1 MNSITLSHPVL
12 LNSGLP
18 NSGLPNSNEAG
29 VSGGF
34 GGGDPFAHCRTL
46 LWSGELAMAVGHVV
60 WSGGAI
66 ETPAYPF
73 TELLIVESGVLTLA
87 LTGNQEEVNELTVEP
102 GQAAVLPRG
111 RAVTVAAD
119 APVTWS
125 FCAARAAEGT
135 AAAPAGIAVDPASA
149 LAPSAAP
156 PAEVLLG
163 PTPSCRSLTQFADAE
178 TDLRIGVWDST
189 PYDRRTVPHRMNE
202 LMHILEGTVELT
214 AADGVV
220 LRASVGDTLFIPRGM
235 PCAWTS
241 TVTVRKIFAVQG

>member
-12 LNSGLP
+12 LNSGLL
-18 NSGLPNSNEAG
+18 NTGLPDSNEAG
-29 VSGGF
+29 QSGGF
-34 GGGDPFAHCRTL
+34 GGGDPFAQCRTV
-46 LWSGELAMAVGHVV
+46 LWRGDLAMAVGHVV
-60 WSGGAI
+60 WNGGRI
-66 ETPAYPF
+66 DIPAYPF
-73 TELLIVESGVLTLA
+73 TELAIVESGVLTLA
-87 LTGNQEEVNELTVEP
+87 LTGDQGEAVELTVEP

-111 RAVTVAAD
+111 RAVALAAD
-119 APVTWS
+119 APVIWR
-125 FCAARAAEGT
+125 FCAARAVAGT

-163 PTPSCRSLTQFADAE
+163 PTPSCRSLTQFADAG

-214 AADGVV
+214 AADGAV